1 MSRLVLAISNV
12 HMLEG
17 DLVGADGPASVFVD
31 ASACRLRRCRFP
43 ASRGESRAGRPG
55 TGPPPPQH
63 RITIRRRLTGTRR
76 PSTPI

>member
-17 DLVGADGPASVFVD
+17 DLVGADGAASV
-31 ASACRLRRCRFP
+31 CRLRRDRFP
-43 ASRGESRAGRPG
+43 ASRGEPRAGRPG
-55 TGPPPPQH
+55 TGPPPQH